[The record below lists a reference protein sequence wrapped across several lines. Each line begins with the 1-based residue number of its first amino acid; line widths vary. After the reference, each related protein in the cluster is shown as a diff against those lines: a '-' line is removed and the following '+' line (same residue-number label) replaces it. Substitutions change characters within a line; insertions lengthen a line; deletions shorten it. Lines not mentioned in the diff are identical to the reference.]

1 PIDGR
6 TGIRNVDPG
15 NIIHASDSNGLVV
28 IAQLHPISVIFTLP
42 QQTLG
47 GVRAAMVN
55 GPAPVLALPQGSTDQ
70 PAADDNGAAGPGL
83 ATASADPPAD
93 PPPAQADP
101 PAVVLDHG
109 TVSIL

>member
-1 PIDGR
+1 QRATVAEDEAIVAQDQAAIDTARTNLSYTTITSPIDGR

-70 PAADDNGAAGPGL
+70 PAADDNGAAG
-83 ATASADPPAD
+83 
-93 PPPAQADP
+93 
-101 PAVVLDHG
+101 
-109 TVSIL
+109 